1 MLCYP
6 GKEGLWSV
14 YRSVDGDEYIGILKY
29 DEKISLVDECSTN
42 YQRWMYKLWLTEK
55 VSLVCMM
62 VVSDLTTG
70 RYTVDLICGV
80 ILIVYLFNFGSDWRV
95 FLLLWMWGPAEAY
108 HAKNYF

>member
-1 MLCYP
+1 
-6 GKEGLWSV
+6 
-14 YRSVDGDEYIGILKY
+14 
-29 DEKISLVDECSTN
+29 
-42 YQRWMYKLWLTEK
+42 
-55 VSLVCMM
+55 MM